1 VGAAPRLEICMTKS
15 LFFAALLAASLGAC
29 GWILPAP
36 SPTPTPDT
44 ANSSL
49 VSGFVPYC
57 GPVWSVGKQGY
68 VNLPCPPGSNYP
80 GAGAN

>member
-1 VGAAPRLEICMTKS
+1 MTKS

-29 GWILPAP
+29 GWISPPA

-44 ANSSL
+44 TYTSL
-49 VSGFVPYC
+49 TSGFVPYC

-68 VNLPCPPGSNYP
+68 VFIPCPPGSNYP
-80 GAGAN
+80 GAAAN